1 MKLRFSSTLAVLLTF
16 ALIAPPVFLL
26 VPQHVKAQYTVTEI
40 GPNLLTNIK
49 TTVESTISAIRNT
62 ITSVASVT
70 SAAANVAMQIND
82 YVLQPL
88 AFVISGNLVKAITSS
103 VIAFV
108 IGKAN
113 STGLPQFITDL
124 QASMQTVGDS
134 QALAFFTQWG
144 MNSKSPFASSIASS
158 LRASYLRNTSV
169 AGFWAANMDT
179 LSRSSKDANR
189 FLAGDWSQGGARAWF
204 ALTTQDQN
212 NPYALYRRA
221 QGQLGSL
228 VSSAQTTRT
237 IELNWG
243 QGMMSWCG
251 GDKSSSNVSLAKGV
265 NPGDPCTNSDGTP
278 GTIRTPGSVIL
289 ASLNK
294 ALGADQDQV
303 ARLGNVGPEIN
314 GILRNIATVA
324 QTVQFGSQLL
334 GDTGGL
340 FGVGQ
345 SSGAS
350 SMSRLSQY
358 QNTQGNMGVT
368 QSEVIENSATYLPSG
383 ADMGSRLTQY
393 QSSWSTIRSSAN
405 TASTSVMALVNHC
418 VSQAKAAQ
426 DIIKAQD
433 DLYDDGET
441 NPVVSIGTLTNFVT
455 ASNAQANAARE
466 ALTNEI
472 MPVFS
477 QAAAADAIIATAKAM
492 VEKVNGEAETA
503 RSDPDTYSA
512 DVTALQTM
520 APTASDAG
528 NAQQDAQT
536 FGTATAIPFGSLTVS
551 GSSIVDRMNLIS
563 QNAESLKSSC
573 DLPYYGNRA
582 NPDNNE

>member
-1 MKLRFSSTLAVLLTF
+1 M
-16 ALIAPPVFLL
+16 
-26 VPQHVKAQYTVTEI
+26 
-40 GPNLLTNIK
+40 
-49 TTVESTISAIRNT
+49 VESTISAIKNS
-62 ITSVASVT
+62 ITAVATVT
-70 SAAANVAMQIND
+70 SAAANTAMQIND

-88 AFVISGNLVKAITSS
+88 AFAVSGDLLRAITSG

-134 QALAFFTQWG
+134 QALAFFTQWER
-144 MNSKSPFASSIASS
+144 NSKSPFASSIASS
-158 LRASYLRNTSV
+158 LRANYLQNTSM

-189 FLAGDWSQGGARAWF
+189 FLAGDWSQGGAGAWF

-237 IELNWG
+237 TELNWG

-251 GDKSSSNVSLAKGV
+251 GDTGASNVSLLAKGV
-265 NPGDPCTNSDGTP
+265 SSGDPCTNADGTP

-334 GDTGGL
+334 GGSGSGGL

-345 SSGAS
+345 SSGANQT
-350 SMSRLSQY
+350 SRLAQY
-358 QNTQGNMGVT
+358 QSASGSMGVT
-368 QSEVIENSATYLPSG
+368 GSQVIQNSSTYLPSS
-383 ADMGSRLTQY
+383 ADMSSRLAEY
-393 QSSWSTIRSSAN
+393 QTSWDTIRVATSA
-405 TASTSVMALVNHC
+405 ASDGVIALAGYC
-418 VSQAKAAQ
+418 TDQAKAAQ
-426 DIIKAQD
+426 DLMEGRYAGDPYAIEILDQFI
-433 DLYDDGET
+433 T
-441 NPVVSIGTLTNFVT
+441 T
-455 ASNAQANAARE
+455 ASSTRVSAHV
-466 ALTNEI
+466 ALS
-472 MPVFS
+472 S
-477 QAAAADAIIATAKAM
+477 QVASAFDQIAKADAIRAAAAAM
-492 VEKVNGEAETA
+492 VERVKDEANNTNTN
-503 RSDPDTYSA
+503 PDAYTA
-512 DVTALQTM
+512 DVQALQTM
-520 APTASDAG
+520 APTAGDAG
-528 NAQQDAQT
+528 NALQDAQA
-536 FGTATAIPFGSLTVS
+536 FGSAAANPAGSLTVS
-551 GSSIVDRMNLIS
+551 GGSLIDRMNLIT
-563 QNAESLKSSC
+563 QNALALKSAC
-573 DLPYYGNRA
+573 DLPSGTALLAPPTNF
-582 NPDNNE
+582 D